1 MRKQK
6 TIFSLSFAAATCV
19 LSGCLS
25 LKTKIES
32 YVPENE
38 TCVVVETLK
47 QSFYPEMN
55 FRRTY
60 NFHTQVL
67 MTELSNVNETS
78 GKVFWQA
85 RNTKPMEDVQG
96 EEGLRRLKK
105 ARQKVSN
112 SCTEGKRKTH
122 REHRAS
128 FLMQRQ

>member
-1 MRKQK
+1 MRKK
-6 TIFSLSFAAATCV
+6 NTIFSLSFAAATSV
-19 LSGCLS
+19 LSGCFS

-47 QSFYPEMN
+47 QSFYPEMS

-60 NFHTQVL
+60 NFQTQML
-67 MTELSNVNETS
+67 TTELSNESESS

-96 EEGLRRLKK
+96 EEGLKRLKK
-105 ARQKVSN
+105 ARKKVSH
-112 SCTEGKRKTH
+112 SCTEETRKTD

-128 FLMQRQ
+128 FIMQRQ